1 MLTLGRPSVG
11 LSSRI
16 CFWATTLSNVDAN
29 FQNKIEDFKQVN
41 PNAYDHLL
49 SRHPQTWCRAFF
61 KRGVVCEAIKMSLQS
76 ALIQSS

>member
-41 PNAYDHLL
+41 PNAYITSYQD
-49 SRHPQTWCRAFF
+49 PQTWCKAFF
-61 KRGVVCEAIKMSLQS
+61 KRGVVCEAIKMALQS